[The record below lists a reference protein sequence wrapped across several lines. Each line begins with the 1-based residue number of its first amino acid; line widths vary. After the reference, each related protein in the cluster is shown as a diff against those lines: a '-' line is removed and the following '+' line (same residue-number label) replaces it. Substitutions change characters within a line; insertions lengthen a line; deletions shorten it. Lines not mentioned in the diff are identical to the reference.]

1 MAHPEWQGT
10 QGYTPD
16 STMRR
21 DDLLDLNDVLQ
32 HPGRKIE
39 VEITTELSEE
49 ADLDLL
55 SPLDGY
61 LEAVSTGNLLLIT
74 GEFTTRAV
82 VECSRCSAP
91 IEIDVAFEVD
101 EQFPVEGV
109 PSSLSHQDMAKV
121 KEEEPYPL
129 FEGNSLM
136 VEALLRQDLLL
147 AMPLQPTCPGG
158 CEPTMSSA
166 SKASSGRP
174 EFASLANLIQPEEE
188 AP

>member
-1 MAHPEWQGT
+1 
-10 QGYTPD
+10 
-16 STMRR
+16 MRR

-91 IEIDVAFEVD
+91 IEVDVVFEVD

-121 KEEEPYPL
+121 KADEPYPL
-129 FEGNSLM
+129 FDGNNLM

-158 CEPTMSSA
+158 CEPTVTTSVKGSD
-166 SKASSGRP
+166 GRP
-174 EFASLANLIQPEEE
+174 EFASLASLIQPEEE